1 MIQFQNRLL
10 NSLVSIFFLSLSIF
24 FRKKSL
30 MIFTNRLNLILW
42 FMIIINIILFLNLVF
57 FQKESFRKIRAISFP
72 ELRLIFLAGTLL
84 LSFYTLATFGLDL
97 VTSINYSFI
106 SRITLIFSA
115 ILAYFF
121 LNEEMNGGKISLIFL
136 FMIGIY
142 IISTEGKRIVLQ
154 FGDLLILIGTFCF
167 SSFAII
173 QKKLCKNLIPGI
185 ISWAVTLSGVLV
197 IILVSLVIRV
207 GLLPENPYGFL
218 YILFAGGAEALA
230 VLFMNRTVYIS
241 NVTYYTMMSMLTPVL
256 NAFLGVI
263 FLSESLSIIQI
274 VGGAILIISGV
285 MVQRLKC

>member
-1 MIQFQNRLL
+1 MIQIQSRLL
-10 NSLVSIFFLSLSIF
+10 NSLISIFFLSLSIF

-30 MIFTNRLNLILW
+30 MVFTNRLNLILW
-42 FMIIINIILFLNLVF
+42 FMIIINLTLFFNLILFQKKF
-57 FQKESFRKIRAISFP
+57 FKKIKAISLP

-106 SRITLIFSA
+106 SRSTLIFSV

-121 LNEEMNGGKISLIFL
+121 LDEEMGRGKIFLIFL
-136 FMIGIY
+136 FVVGIY

-185 ISWAVTLSGVLV
+185 ISWAVTLSGVLI
-197 IILVSLVIRV
+197 IILVSLVLKV
-207 GLLPENPYGFL
+207 GLLPENYYGFL
-218 YILFAGGAEALA
+218 YIFFAGVGEALA

-241 NVTYYTMMSMLTPVL
+241 NVTYYSMMSMLTPVL

-263 FLSESLSIIQI
+263 FLSEPLSIIQI
-274 VGGAILIISGV
+274 LGGAILIISGV

>member
-97 VTSINYSFI
+97 VTSINYSFV
-106 SRITLIFSA
+106 SRSTLIFSV

-121 LNEEMNGGKISLIFL
+121 LNEGMNRGKLFLIFL
-136 FMIGIY
+136 FVVGIY

-154 FGDLLILIGTFCF
+154 FGDLLILLGTFCF
-167 SSFAII
+167 SFYAII
-173 QKKLCKNLIPGI
+173 QKILCKNLIPAI
-185 ISWAVTLSGVLV
+185 ISWAVTLSGVLI

-218 YILFAGGAEALA
+218 YILFAGVGEALA
-230 VLFMNRTVYIS
+230 VLFMNRTVHIS

-256 NAFLGVI
+256 NAFLGI
-263 FLSESLSIIQI
+263 TFLNEPLTIIQLT
-274 VGGAILIISGV
+274 GGVILIISGIL
-285 MVQRLKC
+285 VQRLKS